1 MIRNTARGVLLA
13 LASVYSA
20 QPAIAQEG
28 KAQGPS
34 SSGYVLTS
42 GQAAAPA
49 AVAPTPASAGGLK
62 AGSEF
67 RDCATCPPMIVVPPG
82 KFVMGSPPNESGRVD
97 NEEPTHAVTI
107 PNAFALGKYEI
118 TFDEWDACA
127 ADRACARAD
136 DSGFG
141 RGRRPV
147 INMSYDS
154 AMKYVTW
161 LSDKTKKQYRL
172 PSEAEWEYAARAG
185 SAEARFWGKSAD
197 QACQYANVFN
207 PTTRAK
213 YKDADRGA
221 FACEDGY
228 VETAPVGSFKP
239 NAFGLHDMLGNAW
252 EWVADCWN
260 GTYAGAPT
268 DGSAWATGDCT
279 KRVLRGG
286 GWYFGPRNIR
296 VAKRL
301 KNWAT
306 RSGHDLGF
314 RVARTLP

>member
-13 LASVYSA
+13 LASMYAA
-20 QPAIAQEG
+20 QTAIAQAG
-28 KAQGPS
+28 KAQAPS
-34 SSGYVLTS
+34 VGGSVLTT

-49 AVAPTPASAGGLK
+49 AGAAAAAGLK
-62 AGSEF
+62 PGSEF
-67 RDCATCPPMIVVPPG
+67 RDCASCPPMIVVPPG
-82 KFVMGSPPNESGRVD
+82 KFVMGSPPTESGRVD

-107 PNAFALGKYEI
+107 GSAFAIGKYEI

-127 ADRACARAD
+127 ADRACPRAD

-154 AMKYVTW
+154 AMKYVAW

-185 SAEARFWGKSAD
+185 STESRFWGKSAD

-207 PTTRAK
+207 PKTKEK
-213 YKDADRGA
+213 YKDSDRGA
-221 FACEDGY
+221 FACEDGFM
-228 VETAPVGSFKP
+228 ETAPVGSFKP
-239 NAFGLHDMLGNAW
+239 NAFGLYDMLGNAW
-252 EWVADCWN
+252 EWVGDCWN
-260 GTYAGAPT
+260 GTYAGAPA
-268 DGSAWATGDCT
+268 DGSVWAAGDCT

-286 GWYFGPRNIR
+286 GWYFGPRNVR
-296 VAKRL
+296 AAKRL

-314 RVARTLP
+314 RVARSLP

>member
-13 LASVYSA
+13 LASVYAA

-28 KAQGPS
+28 KAQGP

-49 AVAPTPASAGGLK
+49 AVVPAPAPAPAAGLK
-62 AGSEF
+62 PGSEF
-67 RDCATCPPMIVVPPG
+67 KDCATCPPMIVVPPG
-82 KFVMGSPPNESGRVD
+82 RFVMGSPPNESGRVD

-107 PNAFALGKYEI
+107 PNAFAVGKFEI

-154 AMKYVTW
+154 AMKYVGW
-161 LSDKTKKQYRL
+161 LSDKTKKKYRL

-185 SAEARFWGKSAD
+185 SDQPRFWGKSAD

-213 YKDADRGA
+213 YKAVS
-221 FACEDGY
+221 Y
-228 VETAPVGSFKP
+228 TH
-239 NAFGLHDMLGNAW
+239 L
-252 EWVADCWN
+252 
-260 GTYAGAPT
+260 
-268 DGSAWATGDCT
+268 
-279 KRVLRGG
+279 
-286 GWYFGPRNIR
+286 
-296 VAKRL
+296 
-301 KNWAT
+301 
-306 RSGHDLGF
+306 
-314 RVARTLP
+314 TLPTNREV